1 MEAALHARSL
11 LAAGLL
17 QPLSE
22 NSRPGHQLST
32 VALYPGIGFVNSNTA
47 TGLRVC
53 LYDDGIGSRSTGKER
68 DSESGLDYFGA
79 RYFGSALGRFTSPD
93 PLPGWANDPQSW
105 NMYAYG
111 RNNPLKYTDPD
122 GETYRVCDS
131 NGQNCNDL
139 SDADFE
145 NEQKSSQG
153 NGEHFNNGSLYHYD
167 SNGGR
172 VNDGTYNQ
180 TDVDIDPAV
189 ASAFRTAGVQSSAQ
203 LNAFMRDAA
212 MTAAGGLVFS
222 GAAAAITEL
231 APAAEGLPML
241 RQVAEVL
248 SNNSLKHI
256 AKHLEEFQALDPS
269 MTMDKIIA
277 IGTEVA
283 QTGSQVAGN
292 AFTKTV
298 QIGGQEV
305 TVRAVLNSNNALRS
319 VHIFQ

>member
-1 MEAALHARSL
+1 
-11 LAAGLL
+11 
-17 QPLSE
+17 
-22 NSRPGHQLST
+22 
-32 VALYPGIGFVNSNTA
+32 
-47 TGLRVC
+47 
-53 LYDDGIGSRSTGKER
+53 
-68 DSESGLDYFGA
+68 
-79 RYFGSALGRFTSPD
+79 
-93 PLPGWANDPQSW
+93 
-105 NMYAYG
+105 
-111 RNNPLKYTDPD
+111 
-122 GETYRVCDS
+122 
-131 NGQNCNDL
+131 
-139 SDADFE
+139 
-145 NEQKSSQG
+145 
-153 NGEHFNNGSLYHYD
+153 
-167 SNGGR
+167 
-172 VNDGTYNQ
+172 
-180 TDVDIDPAV
+180 
-189 ASAFRTAGVQSSAQ
+189 
-203 LNAFMRDAA
+203 MRDAA